1 MNKQY
6 EQLLLALFKNA
17 ILFCLVSTHTNAHET
32 FESRLTTHIVAK
44 FSFVIYLIVRTT
56 ANALVTSSYPNFMK

>member
-32 FESRLTTHIVAK
+32 FESRLTNHIVAK
-44 FSFVIYLIVRTT
+44 FSFVIYLIVCIT
-56 ANALVTSSYPNFMK
+56 ANTLVTYSHPNFVK

>member
-6 EQLLLALFKNA
+6 EQLLLALYKNA

-32 FESRLTTHIVAK
+32 LESRLTTHIVAK
-44 FSFVIYLIVRTT
+44 FSFVIYLIVRNTVNT
-56 ANALVTSSYPNFMK
+56 LVTCSHPNFVK